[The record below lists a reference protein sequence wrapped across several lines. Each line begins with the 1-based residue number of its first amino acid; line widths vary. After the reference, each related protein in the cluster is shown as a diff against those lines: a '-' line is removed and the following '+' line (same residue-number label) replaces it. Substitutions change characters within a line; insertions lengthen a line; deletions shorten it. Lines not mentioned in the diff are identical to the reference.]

1 MDFTLLKETLDS
13 MIEKRNVPG
22 VDCIVYKEH
31 EEIFR
36 YFAGCSNRETKKPM
50 NGQELYIIFSMTKM
64 LTCTCALQLF
74 EQGKFSMDDPVSK
87 YIKEFETMEISEEE
101 LYVDN
106 AAKVSSGASAGEEV
120 KAKAVGIAKNPITI
134 RHLFTMS
141 AGLNYDLK
149 SPCIVKALEE
159 GKKTTGELV
168 RAMGG
173 MVLSFEPGTRFR
185 YSLCHDVLGH
195 LIEIWSGKKF
205 GDYMKENVLKPLGM
219 NDTFFGVPKDEERRS
234 RLAKKYRYDGMEVPI
249 LSEDICIYNFT
260 DDYESGG
267 AGLISCPSD
276 YAVFLDALANGGVA
290 KNGHRILSTSS
301 VELMRTNQL
310 TGQRSKDFYNV
321 RKGYGYGLGVRT
333 HIDPE
338 VSGSLSPVGE
348 FGWDGAAGA
357 FSMVDPKNKLSLT
370 YFQEV
375 MGWDLAIQNEI
386 RNALYKCLENNE
398 E

>member
-1 MDFTLLKETLDS
+1 MDFTPLKKVMDS
-13 MIEKRNVPG
+13 IVKDRNTPG

-36 YFAGCSNRETKKPM
+36 YFTGLSDRENNKPM
-50 NGQELYIIFSMTKM
+50 NGNELYIIFSMTKM

-74 EQGKFSMDDPVSK
+74 EQGKFTLDEPVSK

-120 KAKAVGIAKNPITI
+120 KAKAVGTAKNSITI

-149 SPCIVKALEE
+149 SPCILKALDE
-159 GKKTTGELV
+159 GKKTTGEIV
-168 RAMGG
+168 KSMGD

-195 LIEIWSGKKF
+195 LIEIWSGMKF
-205 GDYMKENVLKPLGM
+205 GDYMKKYVLDPLGM
-219 NDTFFGVPKDEERRS
+219 KDTFFGVPKDKERRS

-260 DDYESGG
+260 DEYESGG
-267 AGLISCPSD
+267 AGLISCPGD
-276 YAVFLDALANGGVA
+276 YSIFLDALANGGVA
-290 KNGHRILSTSS
+290 KNGVRILSTSS

-310 TGQRSKDFYNV
+310 TGQRLKDFYNL

-338 VSGSLSPVGE
+338 ISGSLSPVGE

-357 FSMVDPKNKLSLT
+357 FSMVDPVNKLSMT
-370 YFQEV
+370 YFQEA
-375 MGWDLAIQNEI
+375 MGWDLAIQNEL
-386 RNALYKCLENNE
+386 RNALYKSLKM
-398 E
+398 